1 MKDIC
6 LNGLNNLGRSYGA
19 LCYGRTFFSTNR
31 LLLWSKF
38 NKQKIEVWSKTYK
51 QLASYCHVK

>member
-6 LNGLNNLGRSYGA
+6 LNGLNDLGRSYGA
-19 LCYGRTFFSTNR
+19 LCYRWAFFSTNR

-38 NKQKIEVWSKTYK
+38 NKQKMAENEVK
-51 QLASYCHVK
+51 QCLGP